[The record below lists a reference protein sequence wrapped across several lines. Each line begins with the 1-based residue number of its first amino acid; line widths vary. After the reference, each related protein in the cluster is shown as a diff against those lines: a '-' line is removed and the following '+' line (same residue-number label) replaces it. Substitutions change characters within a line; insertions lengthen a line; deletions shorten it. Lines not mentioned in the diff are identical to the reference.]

1 VLPEIQAIRQFGEM
15 STLTTTYRSR
25 QKVLGYPIDLI
36 DEAGALGVIEEAWK
50 NQKSLHVVTLN
61 AEMVVAAQKD
71 RELDRIIRHAHL
83 IVPDGAGVVW
93 ALKLAGHQVSRLPGI
108 ELAAA
113 SLALCARLNCKVA
126 LIGGKPEI
134 LEPLQK
140 ALRDN
145 YPGINIVA
153 AHNGYW
159 SADQETEMV
168 DELSHCEPDLLL
180 VALGVPRQEYFLDR
194 WHQAFPHTVMVGVG
208 GSFDV
213 WTGTVK
219 RAPALFRSL
228 NLEWLYRLLKEP
240 WRFQR
245 MGQALPSFAI
255 QALSEVARKK
265 ITEKDNHSGAR
276 SPGRSNNNK
285 HAKKK
290 KERSKDT

>member
-1 VLPEIQAIRQFGEM
+1 M
-15 STLTTTYRSR
+15 SALTTTYRSR

-36 DEAGALGVIEEAWK
+36 DEAGALAVIEEAWK

-61 AEMVVAAQKD
+61 AEMVVAAQRD
-71 RELDRIIRHAHL
+71 QELDRIIRHAHL

-113 SLALCARLNCKVA
+113 SLALCARLNRKVA

-140 ALRDN
+140 ALKDN
-145 YPGINIVA
+145 YPGLNIVA

-159 SADQETEMV
+159 TAEQEAEII
-168 DELSHCEPDLLL
+168 DELASAEPDLLL

-219 RAPALFRSL
+219 RAPAFFRSL
-228 NLEWLYRLLKEP
+228 NLEWLYRLIKEP

-255 QALSEVARKK
+255 QALSEVARGK
-265 ITEKDNHSGAR
+265 ITPKDAHSSAR
-276 SPGRSNNNK
+276 SGSRSNK
-285 HAKKK
+285 HDKK